1 MGVVVPVSSGYLSMP
16 YNFSEIEY
24 CISKSERSVV
34 LPMTY
39 FEAYRIFQLD
49 IYPRCIKVEPE

>member
-39 FEAYRIFQLD
+39 FEAYSNFQLYID
-49 IYPRCIKVEPE
+49 SICIKLESE

>member
-16 YNFSEIEY
+16 YNFSEIDY

-39 FEAYRIFQLD
+39 FEAYSNFQLYID
-49 IYPRCIKVEPE
+49 